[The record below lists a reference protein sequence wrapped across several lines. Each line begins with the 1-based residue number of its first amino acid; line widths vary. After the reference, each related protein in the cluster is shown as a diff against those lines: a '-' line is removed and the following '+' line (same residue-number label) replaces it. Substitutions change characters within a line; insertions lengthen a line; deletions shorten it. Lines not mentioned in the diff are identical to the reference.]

1 MNKKRE
7 KGKEGTI
14 QVVTITKVSITKEM
28 SICKV
33 EEQEIQPIPI
43 EKRYYD

>member
-14 QVVTITKVSITKEM
+14 QVVTKVSITKEM
-28 SICKV
+28 SICKE